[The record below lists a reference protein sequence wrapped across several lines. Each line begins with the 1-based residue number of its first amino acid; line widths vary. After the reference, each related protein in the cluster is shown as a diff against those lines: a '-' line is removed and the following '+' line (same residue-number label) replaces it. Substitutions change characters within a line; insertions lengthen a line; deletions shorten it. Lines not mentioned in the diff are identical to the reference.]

1 MLFGLHKLHDLLVL
15 VSDILPAKEKA
26 RKRPGRTTNL
36 LRPHYPQNWQRRQK
50 KRAKPRMMKN
60 PPKMILA
67 RRPQKRRP
75 KVHPAKPA
83 PRARTRTR
91 TRRAARTRLKTRRP
105 ALKTRFPVARKRLTR
120 KNILT

>member
-1 MLFGLHKLHDLLVL
+1 MLFGRHKPHDHLVL
-15 VSDILPAKEKA
+15 VSEILPAREKA
-26 RKRPGRTTNL
+26 RKRPGGRTTNL

-83 PRARTRTR
+83 RTRTR
-91 TRRAARTRLKTRRP
+91 TRRAARTRLRTRRP

-120 KNILT
+120 KNILI